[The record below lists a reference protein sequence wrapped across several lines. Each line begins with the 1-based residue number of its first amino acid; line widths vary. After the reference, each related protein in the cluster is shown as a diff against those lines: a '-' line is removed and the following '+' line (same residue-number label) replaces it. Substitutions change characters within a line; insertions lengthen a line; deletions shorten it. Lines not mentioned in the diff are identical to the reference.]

1 METLSRGKIAVNA
14 LLQPPP
20 QALRF
25 PQGREPGASAKG
37 VTGDEPQGTMGR
49 VQLSPFRL
57 PLRARFKERRLG
69 TR

>member
-25 PQGREPGASAKG
+25 SHGRG
-37 VTGDEPQGTMGR
+37 
-49 VQLSPFRL
+49 
-57 PLRARFKERRLG
+57 ERE
-69 TR
+69 TSDW